1 MRACVCFLLWE
12 TLKLKGWRHRITGG
26 DKSAGITGPH
36 EMLRCLTP
44 QVLVWVVMVTA
55 TLCQSGDWGAGG
67 GGGSG
72 FDVPSVAAAANSSL
86 QEAGDE
92 PERSREEDQFPSA
105 VFPWHVRTESGGP
118 DACSVRFGTAT
129 RRPRAQWEELGFLQ
143 ALQRAN
149 GAVVDNLE
157 QYVEA
162 EVGGQ
167 SYGDVIAENV
177 AAVREEQESCRGA
190 VQQAEEDLRQRLE
203 GDVSGIISGMKKLR
217 EESRAFEEMLRATA
231 DVAHRLEVSSQ
242 ALHAAFTR
250 QLKGVSVNVRRRKH
264 RKA

>member
-1 MRACVCFLLWE
+1 MRDE
-12 TLKLKGWRHRITGG
+12 TVSSDAPDVPAHISLTC
-26 DKSAGITGPH
+26 SAPQAH

-44 QVLVWVVMVTA
+44 QGLVWVVMVTA

-67 GGGSG
+67 GGGGSG
-72 FDVPSVAAAANSSL
+72 FDVPSVAAAANGSL

-105 VFPWHVRTESGGP
+105 VFPWHVRTKSAGP

-177 AAVREEQESCRGA
+177 AAAREEQGSCRGA
-190 VQQAEEDLRQRLE
+190 VEQAEEDLQQRLE
-203 GDVSGIISGMKKLR
+203 GDVSGIISGMKK
-217 EESRAFEEMLRATA
+217 
-231 DVAHRLEVSSQ
+231 
-242 ALHAAFTR
+242 
-250 QLKGVSVNVRRRKH
+250 
-264 RKA
+264 